1 MTIRAY
7 DELYLQSAQS
17 VLGHS
22 VDFAVMSLDL
32 NPDDFG
38 NALCISPAAIQFSSG
53 NPRYTVGMNGC
64 EFARE
69 VLDSAYISFSDTEDI
84 MYLDKSPEYWAGWAL
99 AFYQWHSGLSFS
111 EILSAVPLSGIIG
124 MYYPFHEA
132 DVSNFTSAM
141 DAEISRHHPDTRL
154 REYRDRK
161 GFTQAALAEYS
172 GVPLRQIQLMEQRQ
186 RDINR
191 TSAETLFKLCRALGC
206 KMEDLLETHVE
217 NNAE

>member
-7 DELYLQSAQS
+7 DELYLQSAQN

-22 VDFAVMSLDL
+22 VDFAVMSLDV
-32 NPDDFG
+32 NPDDYG
-38 NALCISPAAIQFSSG
+38 NALCVSPAAVQFSVG
-53 NPRYTVGMNGC
+53 NPRYTAGMNGC

-69 VLDSAYISFSDTEDI
+69 VLDSADIPFTDVEDV

-111 EILSAVPLSGIIG
+111 EILSAVPLSRIIG
-124 MYYPFHEA
+124 MYHPFHEA
-132 DVSNFTSAM
+132 DVSSFASAM
-141 DAEISRHHPDTRL
+141 DSELRSRHPDTRL
-154 REYRDRK
+154 REYRDSK

-206 KMEDLLETHVE
+206 KMEDLLETQ
-217 NNAE
+217 